1 MNRFRKKGE
10 LTFRHMLEMP
20 APHPDRNF
28 RRAGVFIRLGPRYD
42 GWLEISMMAA
52 LAQSWKPK
60 PSKHLHGQHK
70 EVMDR
75 AMGTPTF
82 RHKQGNEEPAK
93 ETGKK
98 QQFRAEKNKKPGY

>member
-1 MNRFRKKGE
+1 MARDIHDGSISTE
-10 LTFRHMLEMP
+10 LE
-20 APHPDRNF
+20 AK
-28 RRAGVFIRLGPRYD
+28 AIK
-42 GWLEISMMAA
+42 A
-52 LAQSWKPK
+52 
-60 PSKHLHGQHK
+60 LHGQHK
-70 EVMDR
+70 EVTDR